1 MKKIIIVLPSFKAV
15 SPVRAALTI
24 IKNLYI
30 EFSVKV
36 VSIDSENSAQI
47 DNISYNLKQLDIP
60 CVYLNSQGMSKI
72 FQASKE
78 LQQVVD
84 DEEPDMIIS
93 YLLRADLVVSLLK
106 TKAIKVASIRNMIEH
121 EYRISHGRLIGNLFG
136 FFHKRALRKFDKL
149 IVMSQDMKDYFINND
164 FDKSKLS
171 LIHNFLDEPDVI
183 EKLNDNI
190 DFSFENKF
198 VTLVT
203 ISSLIKRKNITF
215 IIENSLKLLN
225 RGYKFN
231 VLIIGNGEQKIDLE
245 KMVSTSDYKDF
256 FAFTGHIENPL
267 PYLKMS
273 DIFVMAS
280 LSEGVSRS
288 LMEALYLGKTCIVS
302 DIDGNREL
310 IEHGINGYLFKN
322 DDEFKKIIIEN
333 LQKNKESN
341 PKNLL
346 PYSFSYENGIKQT
359 KRLLIEESK

>member
-1 MKKIIIVLPSFKAV
+1 MKKITIVLPSFKAV

-24 IKNLYI
+24 IKELHI
-30 EFSVKV
+30 QFSLKV
-36 VSIDSENSAQI
+36 VSLDSENLTYT
-47 DNISYNLKQLDIP
+47 DNISYNLKKLDIP
-60 CVYLNSQGMSKI
+60 YVYLHSQGMSKI

-106 TKAIKVASIRNMIEH
+106 TKAVKVASIRNMIEH

-164 FDKSKLS
+164 FDKTKLV
-171 LIHNFLDEPDVI
+171 LIHNFLDESDVV

-190 DFSFENKF
+190 DFLFKNEF

-225 RGYKFN
+225 QGYKFN
-231 VLIIGNGEQKIDLE
+231 VLIIGTGDQRLELE
-245 KMVSTSDYKDF
+245 KMVSTSNYKDF
-256 FAFTGHIENPL
+256 FVFTGHIENPL

-322 DDEFKKIIIEN
+322 DDEFKKILIDRI
-333 LQKNKESN
+333 QKNKVSN
-341 PKNLL
+341 SENLL
-346 PYSFSYENGIKQT
+346 PYFFSYENGIKQT
-359 KRLLIEESK
+359 KRLLIEELK